1 MTANLSPDQCRTDQP
16 AAMLRRAGRPLALVL
31 AAVLGAGLLAGCEGE
46 NQQLQEWMEQQRR
59 EVRPSVAPL
68 AAPKKFQPV
77 PYANAQQVDPFSTQK
92 LSVALKQESKQPNSL
107 LAAEMNRRKEPL
119 EAFPLDAMAMVG
131 SVAKAGTPFAL
142 LRVDNLLYQVKAGDY
157 LGQNYGRIL
166 RITETEV
173 ALREVVQDAAG
184 EWTERNATLQLQERA
199 QEKAR

>member
-1 MTANLSPDQCRTDQP
+1 MTKFTHPRD
-16 AAMLRRAGRPLALVL
+16 RRSLAPVLALALVL
-31 AAVLGAGLLAGCEGE
+31 GSTVLAGCDGE
-46 NQQLQEWMEQQRR
+46 TQELQEWMEQQRR
-59 EVRPSVAPL
+59 EARPSVPPL
-68 AAPKKFQPV
+68 APPKKFNPV
-77 PYANAQQVDPFSTQK
+77 PYANGQQVDPFSTQK

-119 EAFPLDAMAMVG
+119 EAFPIDSMSMVG
-131 SVAKAGTPFAL
+131 SVAKGGVPFAL